1 VDLDALRHA
10 STGRLLPISGTDV
23 RNGTDFHY
31 FAYVPNPLP
40 TEPRLAPKTLDLATR
55 AAMAIARLDQAV
67 SQIPNP
73 QLLVRPIIRREAV
86 STSALEGTYAAFDEV
101 LEADFLTE
109 TQRSTEQR
117 EVFNYVRATELALL
131 LLKKY
136 PISRTLLGQAQKEIV
151 RGTPDDSYEAG
162 DLRKHQVAIG
172 SKGRPITEAR
182 LVPAPPGQPLEDGFS
197 EWEKWV
203 NAENYVSP
211 VVKMA
216 LGHYQFEAL
225 HPYNNGN
232 GRLGRLAM
240 LLQLMQD
247 RLLRQPV
254 LSLAPWLDEHK
265 NEYIEGLLAVSLTGE
280 LDPWVAFISEGVR
293 VQADDAVQATID
305 LLALRDTM
313 IRSLRA
319 AGVRS
324 AALELAE
331 MLIGFPVIDVPTA
344 ANLLNR
350 PFETANQAVARLV
363 KHGIL
368 QETTGRRVNRLFLC
382 SEVMR
387 IVTGR
392 RQGSNPTLF

>member
-1 VDLDALRHA
+1 MDLDALRR
-10 STGRLLPISGTDV
+10 SQTGQLVPITGADLRT
-23 RNGTDFHY
+23 GTDFHY

-40 TEPRLAPKTLDLATR
+40 ASPALQLRTLDLATK
-55 AAMAIARLDQAV
+55 AAMAVARLDQAV
-67 SQIPNP
+67 AQIPNP

-101 LEADFLTE
+101 LEADFLAESQQT
-109 TQRSTEQR
+109 TEQR
-117 EVFNYVRATELALL
+117 EIFNYVRATETALR
-131 LLKKY
+131 LLKTY
-136 PISRTLLGQAQKEIV
+136 PISRTLLGQTQKEIV
-151 RGTPDDSYEAG
+151 AGTPDDSYEAG
-162 DLRKHQVAIG
+162 DLRRHQVAIG
-172 SKGRPITEAR
+172 SKGRPVTDAR
-182 LVPAPPGQPLEDGFS
+182 LVPAPPGSHLEEGFS
-197 EWEKWV
+197 EWEKWI
-203 NAENYVSP
+203 NAENYISP
-211 VVKMA
+211 IVKLA

-232 GRLGRLAM
+232 GRLGRLIM

-247 RLLRQPV
+247 GVLRQPV

-265 NEYIEGLLAVSLTGE
+265 HEYIEGLLDVSLTG
-280 LDPWVAFISEGVR
+280 DFDSWVSFISEGVR
-293 VQADDAVQATID
+293 VQADDAVQATLD
-305 LLALRDTM
+305 LVALKEAMVKSLRD
-313 IRSLRA
+313 

-344 ANLLNR
+344 ANLLR
-350 PFETANQAVARLV
+350 KPFETANQAVAKLV

-368 QETTGRRVNRLFLC
+368 HEITGRRVNRLFMC
-382 SEVMR
+382 NEVLR

>member
-1 VDLDALRHA
+1 MDLDALQRS

-23 RNGTDFHY
+23 RSGADFHY
-31 FAYVPNPLP
+31 YAYLPNPLP
-40 TEPRLAPKTLDLATR
+40 ANPVLEPKTLDLATR

-73 QLLVRPIIRREAV
+73 QLLVRPVIRREAV

-101 LEADFLTE
+101 LEADFLAE
-109 TQRSTEQR
+109 TQLSMEQR
-117 EVFNYVRATELALL
+117 EVFNYVRATEFALL

-136 PISRTLLGQAQKEIV
+136 PISRTLLGQVQKEIV

-182 LVPAPPGQPLEDGFS
+182 LVPAPPGEALEDGFS
-197 EWEKWV
+197 EWEKWI
-203 NAENYVSP
+203 NAENYISP

-232 GRLGRLAM
+232 GRLGRLVM
-240 LLQLMQD
+240 LLQAVQD
-247 RLLRQPV
+247 GLLRQPV
-254 LSLAPWLDEHK
+254 LSIAPWLDEHK
-265 NEYIEGLLAVSLTGE
+265 DEYIEGLLAVSLNGN
-280 LDPWVAFISEGVR
+280 LNPWVSFISEGVR
-293 VQADDAVQATID
+293 VQAEDAVQATID
-305 LLALRDTM
+305 LLALKDSM
-313 IRSLRA
+313 VKSLRD

-344 ANLLNR
+344 AKLLNR
-350 PFETANQAVARLV
+350 PFETANQAVARLA
-363 KHGIL
+363 KQGIL
-368 QETTGRRVNRLFLC
+368 REITGRRVNRLFIC
-382 SEVMR
+382 NEVVR
-387 IVTGR
+387 IETGR
-392 RQGSNPTLF
+392 RQGSNTTL